1 MLCSRHIETIYNK
14 LPCIFVLNV
23 HIFLKLCQHVMNF
36 NVPGIHYI
44 FTFSASLI
52 LGINNFQC
60 SLDIQDLVFN
70 IALFYYLGIF
80 STWLCTIITG
90 NINNNVI
97 SFGFAFTV
105 VIHIICPKKWI
116 LQYTFFLL
124 FEFVTSLPDQMFNKE
139 KK

>member
-1 MLCSRHIETIYNK
+1 MLCSRQIETIYNK

-44 FTFSASLI
+44 FTFSALLI

-90 NINNNVI
+90 DINNDVI
-97 SFGFAFTV
+97 YCSYSHNLPIRNEFCNILFFCYLNSWQPC
-105 VIHIICPKKWI
+105 HIRCLTKK
-116 LQYTFFLL
+116 
-124 FEFVTSLPDQMFNKE
+124 

>member
-1 MLCSRHIETIYNK
+1 
-14 LPCIFVLNV
+14 
-23 HIFLKLCQHVMNF
+23 MNF
-36 NVPGIHYI
+36 HVPGIHYI

-52 LGINNFQC
+52 LGIKNSKC

-80 STWLCTIITG
+80 SKWLCTIITG
-90 NINNNVI
+90 DINNNVI

-105 VIHIICPKKWI
+105 VIHIICPLEMNFAI
-116 LQYTFFLL
+116 YFFLL

-139 KK
+139 KKIILTNDIY

>member
-1 MLCSRHIETIYNK
+1 MFT
-14 LPCIFVLNV
+14 F
-23 HIFLKLCQHVMNF
+23 FLKLCQHVMNF
-36 NVPGIHYI
+36 HVPGIHYI

-52 LGINNFQC
+52 LGIKIFKC

-80 STWLCTIITG
+80 SKWLCTIITG
-90 NINNNVI
+90 DINNNVI

-139 KK
+139 KTIITNDIYW